1 MRKCSQVQSS
11 DRRQLKTPGC
21 TLLVRRAN
29 QDQAAALD
37 QVTRWELGR
46 RVAETIRGLNARC
59 ADTGATT
66 AFWLSASDSL
76 RIERHSL
83 AASAVPRC
91 SPTRSN
97 SHKAQSRKGETSDRR
112 PTAQPPKKSRSD
124 ERHPYRHRFMDRQ
137 KLDRLWAF
145 LSSEVQ
151 QPRRKAALLRVAVSA
166 CRGGQQLLRDAEA
179 RGCTALGGTHAAGL
193 YVQHK
198 GVPAVH
204 WPPDLDGSSTERRRR
219 STRTG

>member
-1 MRKCSQVQSS
+1 MRWVRANSDDCGCSLDAKMLARAVYRSTAA
-11 DRRQLKTPGC
+11 KTPGC

-46 RVAETIRGLNARC
+46 RVAETIRGLNAQC

-91 SPTRSN
+91 SPTRFN
-97 SHKAQSRKGETSDRR
+97 SHKAESRK
-112 PTAQPPKKSRSD
+112 
-124 ERHPYRHRFMDRQ
+124 
-137 KLDRLWAF
+137 
-145 LSSEVQ
+145 
-151 QPRRKAALLRVAVSA
+151 
-166 CRGGQQLLRDAEA
+166 
-179 RGCTALGGTHAAGL
+179 
-193 YVQHK
+193 
-198 GVPAVH
+198 
-204 WPPDLDGSSTERRRR
+204 
-219 STRTG
+219 